1 LTLFIFKKNLSALH
15 LPLLFSVLII
25 GIHSVVYFD
34 QIPRDLL
41 GKASFVIF
49 FAPFIFIYLCIEIR
63 IISRYPNI
71 LIIDVEKETID
82 IDSKVTY
89 SFSNI
94 ETLIVT
100 LKKYS
105 YAFYLKDKRGKVI
118 LKTKDYFETNM
129 KYTDMKEFFQKFDN
143 IHVSY
148 DNS

>member
-1 LTLFIFKKNLSALH
+1 
-15 LPLLFSVLII
+15 
-25 GIHSVVYFD
+25 
-34 QIPRDLL
+34 
-41 GKASFVIF
+41 
-49 FAPFIFIYLCIEIR
+49 
-63 IISRYPNI
+63 